1 MSPDRRSGRT
11 TAEIADH
18 NSRIVLETLRRS
30 GPLTRNELATRLG
43 LSIPGITNIAQR
55 LLDDAVILKTKRR
68 VGGIG
73 MPSAQYTLDPDGAF
87 AIGMRLSKGWARG
100 VLVDIAGEV
109 RARAVARDER
119 ELTRRLVEAV
129 GGSPRVVGVGVIGES
144 PLPAERLMVTPPLA
158 AVPGSVVE

>member
-18 NSRIVLETLRRS
+18 NSRIVLEALRRS

-68 VGGIG
+68 VGGTG

-87 AIGMRLSKGWARG
+87 SIGMRFSKGWLG
-100 VLVDIAGEV
+100 QCLLTLPGKSGLV
-109 RARAVARDER
+109 
-119 ELTRRLVEAV
+119 RLPVTS
-129 GGSPRVVGVGVIGES
+129 GS
-144 PLPAERLMVTPPLA
+144 
-158 AVPGSVVE
+158 